1 MKKLSIL
8 LLVGIFIIPTVSFA
22 SIDTNLKYGS
32 RGTEVTELQEFLID
46 KGFLTG
52 QTTGNFFT
60 LTRKA
65 VISYQTSVGL
75 PSTGFVGPLT
85 RTKINDGLS
94 MDDTSSNTAEV
105 AETGTTVPPTK
116 NDAVTAMQKQ
126 IDTLLAQLQQL
137 NSQVQTQTTV
147 QQQTQTTLQ
156 QTQQSVQQIQQNT
169 TPAPV
174 PVIIPPIPNDN
185 SDIMVKV
192 IPPNYNGETFSVSI
206 DGKFYSD
213 PYNFQVSV
221 LDRAGSYIRNAV
233 VKMSM
238 GGVDIT
244 EQSTNGLSGR
254 DEKWIA
260 GFQYKPTNSG
270 SKTVSFTANG
280 MTKSVQIDVPT
291 PVVESDIEISD
302 IENKDITIDRA
313 TSGWNISASGYG
325 DSKFWDIGNFTYINP
340 NERLNVY
347 ESLGVGGA
355 HLSKMSEGNNC
366 VSTDIQNHI
375 VSVKLKPCSWSSN
388 LTLGVFTVIVD
399 KLILVGEISNM
410 ERKVNGLP
418 VTFTYEVR

>member
-94 MDDTSSNTAEV
+94 VDDTSSNTAEV

-169 TPAPV
+169 TPE
-174 PVIIPPIPNDN
+174 PIP
-185 SDIMVKV
+185 
-192 IPPNYNGETFSVSI
+192 
-206 DGKFYSD
+206 
-213 PYNFQVSV
+213 Q
-221 LDRAGSYIRNAV
+221 
-233 VKMSM
+233 
-238 GGVDIT
+238 
-244 EQSTNGLSGR
+244 
-254 DEKWIA
+254 
-260 GFQYKPTNSG
+260 
-270 SKTVSFTANG
+270 
-280 MTKSVQIDVPT
+280 PT
-291 PVVESDIEISD
+291 PTPEL
-302 IENKDITIDRA
+302 IDKSELR
-313 TSGWNISASGYG
+313 
-325 DSKFWDIGNFTYINP
+325 
-340 NERLNVY
+340 V
-347 ESLGVGGA
+347 SLA
-355 HLSKMSEGNNC
+355 
-366 VSTDIQNHI
+366 Q
-375 VSVKLKPCSWSSN
+375 
-388 LTLGVFTVIVD
+388 
-399 KLILVGEISNM
+399 
-410 ERKVNGLP
+410 
-418 VTFTYEVR
+418 